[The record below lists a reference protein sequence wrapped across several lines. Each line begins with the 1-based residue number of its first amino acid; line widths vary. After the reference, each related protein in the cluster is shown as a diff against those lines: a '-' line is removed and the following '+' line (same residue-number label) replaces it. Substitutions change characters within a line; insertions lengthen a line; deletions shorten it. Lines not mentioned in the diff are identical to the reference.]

1 MTVPVADTKPVVP
14 DMFGTQREQTDRT
27 KGDLGK
33 RMRRWMVMG
42 CTGTVALVV
51 GLFLLALL
59 LIKLVWA
66 WTIPDLFPG
75 AVEQGL
81 VAKSLSWFTTIK
93 LAIFVALLGGL
104 AGVHRGGKS

>member
-1 MTVPVADTKPVVP
+1 
-14 DMFGTQREQTDRT
+14 
-27 KGDLGK
+27 
-33 RMRRWMVMG
+33 MRRRWWFLIVPGVAGG
-42 CTGTVALVV
+42 CAGLVALVV

-81 VAKSLSWFTTIK
+81 VAESLSWYTAFK
-93 LAIFVALLGGL
+93 LAVFVALFGGL
-104 AGVHRGGKS
+104 AGLRRNGKS